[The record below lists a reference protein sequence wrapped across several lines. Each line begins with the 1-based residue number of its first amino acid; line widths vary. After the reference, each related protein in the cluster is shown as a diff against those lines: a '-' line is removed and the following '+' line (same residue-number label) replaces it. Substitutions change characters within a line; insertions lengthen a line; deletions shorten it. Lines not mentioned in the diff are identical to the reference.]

1 MRRESV
7 QRNEKRGT
15 IAVEAT
21 MIFMR
26 FRTEAPEGS
35 DAVRAIA
42 RLVNVAA
49 FSMGSAAV
57 SWCVVY
63 IHTHW

>member
-1 MRRESV
+1 
-7 QRNEKRGT
+7 
-15 IAVEAT
+15 

-35 DAVRAIA
+35 EAVRAIA

-49 FSMGSAAV
+49 LSVGMVAV

-63 IHTHW
+63 VHTHW